1 VGLDAPRRE
10 APLRPPIARSV
21 LTNFAIQILGAVLSL
36 GNVLLVGKILGPTG
50 RGTVAFM
57 TAIAYLTSQLATLGV
72 QWASGN
78 FAGSE
83 PKTRPA
89 LATNAVLLA
98 AALGGI
104 ASGVVAGLIALVPA
118 IGGHVDPT
126 MRWIALAV
134 IPWLVLQN
142 YLIVLVLAD
151 YGFRAFNT
159 AMLLIP
165 VTNVTVNGLLAA
177 LDLLTT
183 PRAFS
188 TWVGAELLATAVL
201 AFYVQ
206 RRLAGFGRPDMQL
219 ARRTLVFGLK
229 AHIGR
234 TLLLGN
240 YRLDQWIVGAVAG
253 ARQLGLYSV
262 AVAWAES
269 LFYLP
274 TALQAVQRPDV
285 VRASRHKA
293 AQMAATAFRAITLAS
308 TPLVI
313 GLIVAAPF
321 LCVEIVGKQF
331 QGSVEQLRILAPGA
345 FGIIALKLLGNALT
359 AQGKPMLESAAIG
372 LAFALTLVLDILL
385 IPSHGGLGASI
396 ASTAAYT
403 LGGVAVALTFS
414 RGLGLPLRELAPR
427 SAEVPHLLR
436 EFRAGLQR
444 WRPADQ

>member
-10 APLRPPIARSV
+10 APVRPPIARSA
-21 LTNFAIQILGAVLSL
+21 LTNFAIQIVGAVLSL
-36 GNVLLVGKILGPTG
+36 GNVLLVAKILGPTG
-50 RGTVAFM
+50 RGTVALM

-72 QWASGN
+72 QWANGN

-83 PKTRPA
+83 PRTRPA
-89 LATNAVLLA
+89 LATNALLLA
-98 AALGGI
+98 ALLGGAAAAI
-104 ASGVVAGLIALVPA
+104 VAGLIAAVPS
-118 IGGHVDPT
+118 IGGDVDPT
-126 MRWIALAV
+126 MRWLAYAV
-134 IPWLVLQN
+134 IPWLVFQS
-142 YLIVLVLAD
+142 YLGVLVLAD

-159 AMLLIP
+159 TALLLPI
-165 VTNVTVNGLLAA
+165 TNVSVNGLLAA
-177 LDLLTT
+177 LGVLT
-183 PRAFS
+183 PIGAFS
-188 TWVGAELLATAVL
+188 TWVGAELLATGFL

-206 RRLAGFGRPDMQL
+206 SRLAGFGRPDVQL

-274 TALQAVQRPDV
+274 TALQAVQRPDL
-285 VRASRHKA
+285 VRASREKA
-293 AQMAATAFRAITLAS
+293 AQLAATAFRAITLAS
-308 TPLVI
+308 MPLVI
-313 GLIVAAPF
+313 GLIVAAPL
-321 LCVEIVGKQF
+321 LCVEIIGEQF

-345 FGIIALKLLGNALT
+345 FGIIALKLLGNTLT
-359 AQGKPMLESAAIG
+359 AKGKPMLESAAIG

-385 IPSHGGLGASI
+385 IPSHGGLGAAI

-414 RGLGLPLRELAPR
+414 RGLGLPLRELLPR
-427 SAEVPHLLR
+427 SGEVPHLLR
-436 EFRAGLQR
+436 EFRAGLQK